1 MSKPVNKSLY
11 GNYLQKAEEI
21 LDVAEYAAKQSKNNA
36 AVTASVHCAIN
47 AIDALSVF
55 YLGKRHSGGHEG
67 AVDTVKGAVDP
78 SEFKD
83 MSRQFGGPIALK
95 NEAEYQ
101 PDLMKAAQA
110 RDAVTKAG
118 RILSESQTETSL
130 IAGRFRRDPSYS
142 ETPLQHVQAHSKTK
156 FLEQKWY
163 FYLENDCS
171 LDRNGGVLL

>member
-1 MSKPVNKSLY
+1 MSKPVSKSLY
-11 GNYLQKAEEI
+11 RNYLQKAEEM

-67 AVDTVKGAVDP
+67 AVGAVKGVVDA
-78 SEFKD
+78 SEFRD
-83 MSRQFGGPIALK
+83 MSKQYGGLIALK

-101 PDLMKAAQA
+101 PDLMKSSQA

-118 RILSESQTETSL
+118 RILSKV
-130 IAGRFRRDPSYS
+130 R
-142 ETPLQHVQAHSKTK
+142 
-156 FLEQKWY
+156 QK
-163 FYLENDCS
+163 LP
-171 LDRNGGVLL
+171 